1 MTIDYED
8 NAIFLPNV
16 ESTRLMQN
24 TIADIDTTLP
34 ISPSEMSSNDN
45 RGKIS
50 IFMHIMTG
58 LGFHIE

>member
-34 ISPSEMSSNDN
+34 ISPSEMSSNDK
-45 RGKIS
+45 RSKIN
-50 IFMHIMTG
+50 IFMDILTG
-58 LGFHIE
+58 FSYRS